1 MTKQVIGRREMLK
14 AAAAAGALTALPRA
28 AQTSALTARNDR
40 QFWVDLLGRI
50 ADPVLH
56 AASQRKL
63 VASMPLESSRPNAAE
78 RRQFMCLEALG
89 RLLAGMAPWIESG
102 ESDGPE
108 VALRAHY
115 AELTR
120 SAIDAATDPNSPD
133 FMNFTTGGQPVVD
146 TAFLTLGILRAPIAL
161 WQSLPATT
169 QQNVVRALVSTRVIK
184 PPYSNW
190 LLFSAL
196 IEAGLAMMGA
206 PWDRMRVDYAV
217 RAIDSF
223 YKGDGIYGDGPDF
236 HWDYYN
242 SFVIQPFLLTLLD
255 AISKYAPD
263 WDSFKPRALARARRY
278 AVIQERLIAPDGSF
292 PAIGRSLAYRC
303 GAFHHLACMAL
314 RRQLPERL
322 EPAQVRSALTAVIR
336 RTMYAPGTF
345 DAAGWL
351 NIGLCGHQPEIAE
364 PYISRGSSYL
374 CSAAWLP
381 LGLPA
386 TDLFWSAPAAKWTAK
401 TVWSGAEIPA
411 DHAMLE

>member
-1 MTKQVIGRREMLK
+1 ML
-14 AAAAAGALTALPRA
+14 PSA
-28 AQTSALTARNDR
+28 AQTAATSTRNDR
-40 QFWVDLLGRI
+40 QNWVDLLRRI
-50 ADPVLH
+50 ADPVLG
-56 AASQRKL
+56 AASQRRL
-63 VASMPLESSRPNAAE
+63 TALMPLESSRPNAAE
-78 RRQFMCLEALG
+78 RRQFMYLEALG
-89 RLLAGMAPWIESG
+89 RLLAGMAPWLESG
-102 ESDGPE
+102 ESGGAE
-108 VALRAHY
+108 ATLRAHY
-115 AELTR
+115 AELAR
-120 SAIDAATDPNSPD
+120 SSIDAATDPSSPD

-146 TAFLTLGILRAPIAL
+146 AAFLTLGILRAPIEL
-161 WQSLPATT
+161 WQRLPAAT
-169 QQNVVRALVSTRVIK
+169 QQNVVRALVSTRIVK

-196 IEAGLAMMGA
+196 IEVGLATMGA

-255 AISKYAPD
+255 TISKYSPD
-263 WDSFKPRALARARRY
+263 WDLFKPRVLARAHRY

-314 RRQLPERL
+314 RRQLPKQL
-322 EPAQVRSALTAVIR
+322 EPAQVRCALTAVIQ
-336 RTMYAPGTF
+336 RTMEAPGTF
-345 DAAGWL
+345 DTEGWL

-386 TDLFWSAPAAKWTAK
+386 TDPFWSAPAAQWTAQK
-401 TVWSGAEIPA
+401 VWSGAEIPA
-411 DHAMLE
+411 DHAMVE